1 MATNLITIPVY
12 GINSDQ
18 KFSVMKELAF
28 PATGLFA
35 QPVAPPLNN
44 INGNLIY
51 SQITSS
57 VTGTTAF
64 YSNLTVAAVISL
76 ANA

>member
-1 MATNLITIPVY
+1 MANLIIVPVY

-18 KFSVMKELAF
+18 KFTAMKQMLF
-28 PATGLFA
+28 PTGGMFT
-35 QPVAPPLNN
+35 QPVAPPLND

-51 SQITSS
+51 TQINTSA
-57 VTGTTAF
+57 TGTTAF
-64 YSNLTVAAVISL
+64 YSSLTVAQIQTL